1 MTAAAPLVADPLV
14 RNRGTLVGSLCHA
27 DPQGDWASVLLSLGG
42 SVVAQGPRGRREIP
56 LDEFVT
62 GPFQNVLEHDE
73 IAVEAVVPPARA
85 SGPGGYLKLER
96 RVGDFATVGVA
107 VSIETAGAEV
117 VRAGIALT
125 GVGGST
131 IGATE
136 AAAVL
141 TGGPLDRR
149 QHRRGRRPGR
159 PGGAAA
165 DRPPGLGRVQAP
177 AGTGL
182 RHPHPPRDHGRGP
195 GPGDGKG
202 GLIMS
207 MVFDDVGDE
216 TDEVPVR
223 KIRFTLNGAKKVAE
237 IEPRLLLADLI
248 RRGLG
253 LTGTH
258 RGCDTTN
265 CGACTVLVDGRAIKS
280 CTMLAV
286 QVDGREVTTVEG
298 LAAASELHPLQEGFR
313 QEHGL
318 QCGFCTPGMM
328 MAAKALLDRNPDPTE
343 EDVRWAI
350 SGNLC
355 RCTGYQNIVKS
366 VLWAAAKLKTQE
378 A

>member
-1 MTAAAPLVADPLV
+1 
-14 RNRGTLVGSLCHA
+14 
-27 DPQGDWASVLLSLGG
+27 
-42 SVVAQGPRGRREIP
+42 
-56 LDEFVT
+56 
-62 GPFQNVLEHDE
+62 
-73 IAVEAVVPPARA
+73 
-85 SGPGGYLKLER
+85 
-96 RVGDFATVGVA
+96 
-107 VSIETAGAEV
+107 
-117 VRAGIALT
+117 
-125 GVGGST
+125 
-131 IGATE
+131 
-136 AAAVL
+136 
-141 TGGPLDRR
+141 
-149 QHRRGRRPGR
+149 
-159 PGGAAA
+159 
-165 DRPPGLGRVQAP
+165 
-177 AGTGL
+177 
-182 RHPHPPRDHGRGP
+182 
-195 GPGDGKG
+195 
-202 GLIMS
+202 MS

-237 IEPRLLLADLI
+237 IEPRLLLADLV
-248 RRGLG
+248 RRGAG

-298 LAAASELHPLQEGFR
+298 LASASELHPLQEGFR

-328 MAAKALLDRNPDPTE
+328 MAAKELLDRNPDPTE